1 MVKKITKMKSINQT
15 FIQLLQKYVGYPSI
29 STDSRFAKEVKNVQA
44 FLVALFKENGFDMA
58 YSVSI
63 GEKNSGV
70 IAKCTI
76 DPKAETVLVYGHYD
90 VQPVD
95 NNGWKAGP
103 FEVYEEDGRLY
114 GRGIMDNK
122 GQLAMHMATIFDL
135 LKAGSL
141 KYNVTFF
148 IEGGEEISSPDIVEF
163 VENHEVALGCD
174 YVLISD
180 GELLA
185 GEKPVIEASLRGC
198 INFRLDFSTAP
209 SDQHSGTYGG
219 ILPSAL
225 TEMAKLVPNILPHN
239 IKGFLHNVEEPDDK
253 IVKGLIAVEENEVL
267 KVTQAKELVRY
278 NYWSHL
284 PIEVQIGFMPSITV
298 TGFSGGYVGEGSRNS
313 VPSKAYANISIRT
326 VTGMNIEHVL
336 RKMQEFFAIAV
347 PEYVEWNMRVES
359 ACEPVTIDTT
369 SDIAKHVME
378 LLEAS
383 HGSYPTLKYVGGSIP
398 VVSAFVSTLQV
409 PVLLIPLGN
418 NDANMHGTNENLT
431 ITAIE
436 KGLKFSK
443 SFFSK

>member
-1 MVKKITKMKSINQT
+1 MSLKNQT

-29 STDSRFAKEVKNVQA
+29 STDSRFAQEVENVQA
-44 FLVALFKENGFDMA
+44 FLVALFKENDFDMA
-58 YSVSI
+58 YPVSI
-63 GEKNSGV
+63 GDKNSGV
-70 IAKCTI
+70 IAKCII

-135 LKAGSL
+135 KKAGAL
-141 KYNVTFF
+141 KYNVAFF
-148 IEGGEEISSPDIVEF
+148 VEGGEEISSPGIVDF
-163 VENHEVALGCD
+163 VDSHSDVLKCD

-180 GELLA
+180 GELLS

-219 ILPSAL
+219 LLPSAL
-225 TEMAKLVPNILPHN
+225 DEMARLIPSITPNN
-239 IKGFLHNVEEPDDK
+239 IKGFMHNVEEPYGK
-253 IVKGLIAVEENEVL
+253 IVQDLTSVTKDEVL
-267 KVTQAKELVRY
+267 EVTKVKELVRY
-278 NYWSHL
+278 RPWSHM
-284 PIEVQIGFMPSITV
+284 PIQILIGFMPSITI

-313 VPSKAYANISIRT
+313 VPSKAFANISIRT
-326 VTGMNIEHVL
+326 VTGMNTQRIL
-336 RKMQEFFAIAV
+336 RKIEEFFDVAV
-347 PEYVEWNMRVES
+347 PKYVDWKMTVES
-359 ACEPVTIDTT
+359 TCEPVTIDTT
-369 SDIAKHVME
+369 SDIAKHAMA
-378 LLEAS
+378 LLEKS
-383 HGSYPTLKYVGGSIP
+383 HGSCPTLKYVGGSIP
-398 VVSAFVSTLQV
+398 VVSAFASVLQV

-431 ITAIE
+431 LSAIE
-436 KGLKFSK
+436 KGLKFSEL
-443 SFFSK
+443 FFSK